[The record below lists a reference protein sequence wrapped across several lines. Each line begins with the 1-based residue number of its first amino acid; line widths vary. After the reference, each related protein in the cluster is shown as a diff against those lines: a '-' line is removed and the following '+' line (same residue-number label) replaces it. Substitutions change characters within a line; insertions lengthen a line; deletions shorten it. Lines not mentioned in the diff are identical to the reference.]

1 MDNLCKKLML
11 GGSMAA
17 MVAAVSAAHAQEP
30 STEVIT
36 SSASRLQ
43 VQGYEAPTPVTVI
56 GVEQLNRDAKIDIG
70 DSIREMPS
78 VGISDSPGNGSH
90 SGNASQGDAG
100 IDTVNLRN
108 LGVVRTL
115 VLFDRQR
122 VVTSNPNS
130 DNAPAIGGVDL
141 STLPSNIIERVDIV
155 TGGASA
161 QWGSDAVAGV
171 VNLVINKTFTGLKGN
186 LSYGNSQHQDRET
199 MKAEISAGFDWM
211 GGRGHTVM
219 AGTYTMV
226 PNAFF
231 GWNRDWFQSQR
242 ALIPC
247 SQIGL
252 AGGSSLCHTPIGL
265 GSATQTNGGLIGANP
280 AANSFISGVTG
291 GSSSNTAAQNL
302 AGNIAFIANKGGIFA
317 LGTGAAAGTGANSNA
332 LRGIQFLGQG
342 NIQTAPFNY
351 GTLFNNNNTCFAC
364 SGFNTYGGGSNIGN
378 PPLNAVPLHNLTL
391 FHYSSFKVTDNISAS
406 IQLNYGKNN
415 EQNTSNN
422 GRAGN
427 NTIQV
432 DNAYLPDNIRNAM
445 IAGAIP
451 SITVG
456 VANAG
461 NMMSGDVSI
470 KNFEKAVSINVIK
483 NNRELR
489 RGVFTLDGAIGL
501 FGEDW
506 TWEAYI
512 QHSSLRETQQAPYNT
527 FNQNY
532 ANAID
537 AVTVQATGPNSLG
550 AGNATQAA
558 AVRTALTGAGAHVPQ
573 VGEIACRSALTAT
586 DWGVTTNA
594 FGYAQIKPG
603 GLMAGCEPL
612 NILGVGNASQA
623 ALNYIAPGRVN
634 RAVMDQALYRMN
646 QTVASATASGTLP
659 WGLPAG
665 KIALATGFEYRHEQQ
680 RNRRDPLQLG
690 ANGVFQSGNFSEFA
704 GQYHVEEGFLEVD
717 VPVLKNQ
724 FVQSLD
730 VSAAGRITSYS
741 TSGMVQTWK
750 LGATSQII
758 DDIKVRASWSN
769 DIRAPGVGE
778 LFSAALISTQ
788 TNQVYPPPPGVG
800 SSFNVKFGAPGNPNL
815 VPEQSYTVSGGI
827 VLTPRWIENLTMS
840 FDWYSISIHGG
851 IFSYTQGQIFDQCGN
866 KHNPLFCGLV
876 FFAKGWPGNT
886 TQAVAQE
893 IDGNG
898 NPATGLAAS
907 LGTFSA
913 DREGALNF
921 YLRQPLNANSETTSG
936 LDFQIDY
943 HHELLDGELDWHFVG
958 NYTDQKTR
966 TSAGIF
972 VDGAGAVSGDSA
984 VNPLAGFTMP
994 KFRGNVAVTYTEDP
1008 WSFTAQTRLLGSA
1021 RLSNQYIEG
1030 VSTSPIPTGYT
1041 NYVDNNSVP
1050 WIVYADLRASW
1061 RWNDHMQ
1068 LYGALDNAFN
1078 TPPPNLATTGGG
1090 GPDCRIYD
1098 CIGRSYRFGVRFND

>member
-1 MDNLCKKLML
+1 
-11 GGSMAA
+11 MAA
-17 MVAAVSAAHAQEP
+17 MVAAISSAAQAQEP

-100 IDTVNLRN
+100 LDTVNLRN

-186 LSYGNSQHQDRET
+186 ISYGNSQEQDHET
-199 MKAEISAGFDWM
+199 MKAEVSAGFDWM
-211 GGRGHTVM
+211 GGRGHTVL
-219 AGTYTMV
+219 AGSYTMS

-231 GWNRDWFQSQR
+231 SWDRNWGYTGR

-247 SQIGL
+247 SQIGQ
-252 AGGSSLCHTPIGL
+252 AGGSSLCHIGSL
-265 GSATQTNGGLIGANP
+265 GSANITNGGLIGSSP
-280 AANSFISGVTG
+280 A
-291 GSSSNTAAQNL
+291 GS
-302 AGNIAFIANKGGIFA
+302 AGNVTAIANKGGIFA
-317 LGTGAAAGTGANSNA
+317 TAGSGGLATANA
-332 LRGIQFLGQG
+332 LRGIQFIGQG

-351 GTLFNNNNTCFAC
+351 GILFNNGNTCSNC
-364 SGFNTYGGGSNIGN
+364 SGFNAAGGGSNINN
-378 PPLNAVPLHNLTL
+378 PPLNAVPYHNLTL
-391 FHYSSFKVTDNISAS
+391 FHYSSFKVTDSISAS

-415 EQNTSNN
+415 EENQANN

-427 NTIQV
+427 NTIFV
-432 DNAYLPDNIRNAM
+432 DNPYLPANIRDAM
-445 IAGAIP
+445 IAGGIP
-451 SITVG
+451 SISVG
-456 VANAG
+456 VANLG
-461 NMMSGDVSI
+461 NVTPGNVTL
-470 KNFEKAVSINVIK
+470 KNYQQAVSQNFIY

-489 RGVFTLDGAIGL
+489 RGVFTLDGALSL
-501 FGEDW
+501 FGGEDW

-512 QHSSLRETQQAPYNT
+512 QHSSVRETQQAPYNT
-527 FNQNY
+527 YNVNY
-532 ANAID
+532 SNAID
-537 AVTVQATGPNSLG
+537 PVLVQATGPNSLG
-550 AGNATQAA
+550 AGSATQAA
-558 AVRTALTGAGAHVPQ
+558 AVRTALTAAGAHVPQ

-586 DWGVTTNA
+586 DWGVSQNA
-594 FGYAQIKPG
+594 FGFTVIKPG

-612 NILGVGNASQA
+612 NILGTSNATMA
-623 ALNYIAPGRVN
+623 GLNYIAPGRVN
-634 RAVMDQALYRMN
+634 RAIMDQALYRLN
-646 QTVASATASGTLP
+646 QTVASVTASGTLP
-659 WGLPAG
+659 WGLEAG
-665 KIALATGFEYRHEQQ
+665 KIAVATGFEYRHEQQ
-680 RNRRDPLQLG
+680 RNQRDPLQLG
-690 ANGVFQSGNFSEFA
+690 ASGVFESGNFSEFG
-704 GQYHVEEGFLEVD
+704 GQYHVEEGFLEID
-717 VPVLKNQ
+717 VPVLKNN

-741 TSGMVQTWK
+741 FSGMVQTWK
-750 LGATSQII
+750 LGATSQVN

-769 DIRAPGVGE
+769 DIRAPGIGE
-778 LFSAALISTQ
+778 LFSVALISTQ
-788 TNQVYPPPPGVG
+788 TNQVYPPPPGSGKGYNV
-800 SSFNVKFGAPGNPNL
+800 SFAAPGNPNL

-827 VLTPRWIENLTMS
+827 VLTPHWIEGLTLS

-876 FFAKGWPGNT
+876 FFAQGWPGNANT
-886 TQAVAQE
+886 PVAAE

-898 NPATGLAAS
+898 KPASGLAAS
-907 LGTFSA
+907 LGTFKA
-913 DREGALNF
+913 DSEGALNL

-943 HHELLDGELDWHFVG
+943 THDLLDGALDWHFVG

-994 KFRGNVAVTYTEDP
+994 KFRGTIATTYTEDP
-1008 WSFTAQTRLLGSA
+1008 WSFTAQARLLGSA

-1030 VSTSPIPTGYT
+1030 VSTSPVPAGYT
-1041 NYVDNNSVP
+1041 NYVDDNGVP
-1050 WIVYADLRASW
+1050 WVVYTDLRASW
-1061 RWNDHMQ
+1061 RWNDHIQ
-1068 LYGALDNAFN
+1068 LYGAVDNAFN
-1078 TPPPNLATTGGG
+1078 TPPPNLASTGGG
-1090 GPDCRIYD
+1090 GTDCRIYD
-1098 CIGRSYRFGVRFND
+1098 CIGRSYRVGIRFND

>member
-1 MDNLCKKLML
+1 MENLCKKLML

-17 MVAAVSAAHAQEP
+17 MVAAISTTAQAQEP
-30 STEVIT
+30 QTENVT
-36 SSASRLQ
+36 VSASRIQ

-56 GVEQLNRDAKIDIG
+56 GVETLQRDAKVDIG
-70 DSIREMPS
+70 DSIRELPS

-122 VVTSNPNS
+122 VVTSNPNA

-141 STLPSNIIERVDIV
+141 STLPSNIIERVDVV

-171 VNLVINKTFTGLKGN
+171 VNLVINKTFTGLRGN
-186 LSYGNSQHQDRET
+186 ISYGNSQHQDRET
-199 MKAEISAGFDWM
+199 IKGELSAGFDLF

-219 AGTYTMV
+219 AGTYTMA
-226 PNAFF
+226 PSAFF
-231 GWNRDWFQSQR
+231 GWNRDWFQTQQ

-247 SQIGL
+247 SQIGQS
-252 AGGSSLCHTPIGL
+252 GGTSLCHTPYGL
-265 GSATQTNGGLIGANP
+265 GSATQTNGGLIGSSPAGS
-280 AANSFISGVTG
+280 AANVTAI
-291 GSSSNTAAQNL
+291 AA
-302 AGNIAFIANKGGIFA
+302 KGGVFA
-317 LGTGAAAGTGANSNA
+317 TAGSGGLAAANA
-332 LRGIQFLGQG
+332 LRGIQFVGTG

-351 GTLFNNNNTCFAC
+351 GTLFNNNSTCFNC
-364 SGFNTYGGGSNIGN
+364 SGYNTYGGSSNIGN
-378 PPLNAVPLHNLTL
+378 PPLNAVPFHNLTL
-391 FHYSSFKVTDNISAS
+391 FNYTSFKLTDNISMS

-427 NTIQV
+427 NTINI
-432 DNAYLPDNIRNAM
+432 DNPYLPVSIRDVM
-445 IAGAIP
+445 IAGGIP
-451 SITVG
+451 SLTVG

-461 NMMSGDVSI
+461 NMVSGDVTI

-489 RGVFTLDGAIGL
+489 RGVFTLDGAVNFL
-501 FGEDW
+501 GEDW

-532 ANAID
+532 SNAID
-537 AVTVQATGPNSLG
+537 PVLVTATGPNSLG
-550 AGNATQAA
+550 GGVAATAT
-558 AVRTALTGAGAHVPQ
+558 AVRNALTAAGAHVPA

-594 FGYAQIKPG
+594 FGYSQIKPG

-623 ALNYIAPGRVN
+623 ALNYVSPGRTN
-634 RAVMDQALYRMN
+634 RGVMDQVLYRLN
-646 QTVASATASGTLP
+646 QTVASATASGLLP

-665 KIALATGFEYRHEQQ
+665 KIAAATGFEYRHEQQ

-690 ANGVFQSGNFSEFA
+690 ATGVFQSGNFSEYS
-704 GQYHVEEGFLEVD
+704 GQYNVEEGFLEVD
-717 VPVLKNQ
+717 VPLLKNQ
-724 FVQSLD
+724 FVDSLD
-730 VSAAGRITSYS
+730 ISAAGRITSYS

-750 LGATSQII
+750 LGATSQLNE
-758 DDIKVRASWSN
+758 DIKLRASWSN

-778 LFSAALISTQ
+778 LFSVALISTQ
-788 TNQVYPPPPGVG
+788 TNVVYPPPPGVG
-800 SSFNVKFGAPGNPNL
+800 KSSNLSFGAPGNPNL

-827 VLTPRWIENLTMS
+827 VLTPHWIEGLTLS

-851 IFSYTQGQIFDQCGN
+851 IFAFSRDQIFDQCGN
-866 KHNPLFCGLV
+866 KGNPYFCSLV
-876 FFAKGWPGNT
+876 FFAKGWPGNNT
-886 TQAVAQE
+886 SPVAQE

-907 LGTFSA
+907 LGTFKA
-913 DREGALNF
+913 DAEGALNF
-921 YLRQPLNANSETTSG
+921 YLRQPLNANSESTSG
-936 LDFQIDY
+936 VDFQIDY
-943 HHELLDGELDWHFVG
+943 THDLLAGSLDWHFVG
-958 NYTDQKTR
+958 NYTDSKTR

-972 VDGAGAVSGDSA
+972 VNGAGSVSGDAA

-994 KFRGNVAVTYTEDP
+994 KFRGIVSSTYTEDP
-1008 WSFTAQTRLLGSA
+1008 WSFTAQARLLGSA

-1030 VSTSPIPTGYT
+1030 VSTSAVPAGYT
-1041 NYVDNNSVP
+1041 NYVDNNGIP
-1050 WIVYADLRASW
+1050 WIIYTDLRASW

-1068 LYGALDNAFN
+1068 LYGAIDNAFN
-1078 TPPPNLATTGGG
+1078 TPPPNIATTGGG
-1090 GPDCRIYD
+1090 GTDCRIYD
-1098 CIGRSYRFGVRFND
+1098 CIGRGYRVGIRFND